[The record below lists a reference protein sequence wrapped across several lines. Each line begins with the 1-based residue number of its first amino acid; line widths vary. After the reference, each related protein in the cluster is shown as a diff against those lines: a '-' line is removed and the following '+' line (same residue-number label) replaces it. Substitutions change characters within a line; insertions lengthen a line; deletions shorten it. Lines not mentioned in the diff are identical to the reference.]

1 MWEIF
6 ELLLKKH
13 DLTVYKFCKL
23 TSTSESTIYTW
34 KKKKSKVSPEIA
46 TVICDFFGVSMD
58 YLMTGKEADAN
69 AQPSIQPIENRDL
82 ALRMNEIIGD
92 MNDPET
98 SPLYFNGEKLDE
110 KSMAIL
116 AEALTSAMK
125 QVEIMR
131 EKKK

>member
-13 DLTVYKFCKL
+13 DLTIYKFCKL

-82 ALRMNEIIGD
+82 ALRMHEIIGD
-92 MNDPET
+92 MNDPGT

-131 EKKK
+131 KKK

>member
-13 DLTVYKFCKL
+13 DLTIYKFCKL

-82 ALRMNEIIGD
+82 ALMMHEIIGD

-125 QVEIMR
+125 KVEIMR
-131 EKKK
+131 KKK

>member
-6 ELLLKKH
+6 ELLLKEH
-13 DLTVYKFCKL
+13 DITVYKFCKL

-34 KKKKSKVSPEIA
+34 KKKKSKVGPEIA
-46 TVICDFFGVSMD
+46 AKICEFFGISMD
-58 YLMTGKEADAN
+58 YLMTGKEADAT
-69 AQPSIQPIENRDL
+69 AQPVIEPIVNRDL
-82 ALRMNEIIGD
+82 AKKIDDIIGD

-98 SPLYFNGEKLDE
+98 SPLYFNGEKLDD
-110 KSMAIL
+110 KSIAIL

-131 EKKK
+131 DKKK

>member
-1 MWEIF
+1 MWKVF
-6 ELLLKKH
+6 ELLLKEH
-13 DLTVYKFCKL
+13 GLTVYKFCKL

-34 KKKKSKVSPEIA
+34 KKKDSKIGPEIA
-46 TVICDFFGVSMD
+46 TKICDFFGISMD
-58 YLMTGKEADAN
+58 YLMTGKQPDAA
-69 AQPSIQPIENRDL
+69 AQPAIEPIANRDL
-82 ALRMNEIIGD
+82 ALKIDEIIGD

-116 AEALTSAMK
+116 AEALSSAMK

-131 EKKK
+131 KKK